1 MPLNNGFYGVY
12 KFATI
17 RTLNAILGTQKHPY
31 VIQSLTP
38 TNSMKADPKFFMQG
52 TPLTKVLDIGS
63 TSESISVKAPIL
75 VPTAGNS
82 IMDGLQLIYDIT
94 ALQYT
99 NSIPNNFLPLLESAK
114 ISIGV
119 ENSNVDLKL
128 KSDGDPNNTVN
139 VFEITYGTTAQNYIT
154 TTGLNNYGRVAKSYD
169 FFVDFGGF
177 KYFVE
182 ECEIDITIKNSEHNF
197 LGVYPYPD
205 NYVIPT
211 DGKNNGVYQ
220 GDASYSGWQFP
231 FIAVGGVSIVAR
243 GKAVIS
249 IDNVT
254 GAITNYNY
262 LSQIVQSDVNALIAA
277 GNVTLQPSGVLRF
290 TTSNFNIFYTGST
303 TLSGVLPPVFS
314 FNKAV
319 VTTKTS
325 SFNEGVMT
333 ADFEVHAYVGAT
345 S

>member
-1 MPLNNGFYGVY
+1 M
-12 KFATI
+12 
-17 RTLNAILGTQKHPY
+17 
-31 VIQSLTP
+31 
-38 TNSMKADPKFFMQG
+38 
-52 TPLTKVLDIGS
+52 
-63 TSESISVKAPIL
+63 
-75 VPTAGNS
+75 
-82 IMDGLQLIYDIT
+82 
-94 ALQYT
+94 
-99 NSIPNNFLPLLESAK
+99 
-114 ISIGV
+114 
-119 ENSNVDLKL
+119 
-128 KSDGDPNNTVN
+128 
-139 VFEITYGTTAQNYIT
+139 
-154 TTGLNNYGRVAKSYD
+154 
-169 FFVDFGGF
+169 
-177 KYFVE
+177 
-182 ECEIDITIKNSEHNF
+182 
-197 LGVYPYPD
+197 
-205 NYVIPT
+205 
-211 DGKNNGVYQ
+211 
-220 GDASYSGWQFP
+220 
-231 FIAVGGVSIVAR
+231 GGVSIVAR